1 MKNKKTI
8 IDYRD
13 TPAWYAHEILE
24 RVVCDDTLAEAIR
37 KKELSRCNQ
46 LQILHYAVRVCEST
60 QMAQQAQQLAI
71 EIIASELFDARK
83 ELPSVEE
90 IGEYHEGLL
99 KKSDPYEFY
108 NINAG
113 GIQ

>member
-8 IDYRD
+8 MDYRYI
-13 TPAWYAHEILE
+13 PAWYAHEILE
-24 RVVCDDTLAEAIR
+24 RVVCDDTLAEAVR
-37 KKELSRCNQ
+37 KKELSRCDQ
-46 LQILHYAVRVCEST
+46 LQILHHAVWVCEST
-60 QMAQQAQQLAI
+60 LMARQAQQFAI

-90 IGEYHEGLL
+90 IGEYHEGLV